1 MKFKV
6 YTFLNQRLILSNG
19 FECQF
24 KDGVYETEDNAIIE
38 LLKKVP
44 NVHCE
49 KPSILQTIKN
59 NGTLNNNS
67 SEESSPSSEPEV
79 VEQVSENK
87 ENEETKEPEQK
98 EETSSVEQV
107 EPVDNNSAN
116 ETSKRGRPSKNK

>member
-19 FECQF
+19 VECQF

-59 NGTLNNNS
+59 NVTLNNNS

-79 VEQVSENK
+79 VEHVSENE
-87 ENEETKEPEQK
+87 ENKEPEQT

>member
-24 KDGVYETEDNAIIE
+24 KDGVYETEDNELIE

-49 KPSILQTIKN
+49 KPSILASLKENQTV
-59 NGTLNNNS
+59 S
-67 SEESSPSSEPEV
+67 VQAAAESEPAEESKNID
-79 VEQVSENK
+79 EN
-87 ENEETKEPEQK
+87 
-98 EETSSVEQV
+98 
-107 EPVDNNSAN
+107 A
-116 ETSKRGRPSKNK
+116 KRGRPAKK